1 VRDSIVQQAVA
12 QLAELGEGHSL
23 ANSLQPSSIGYSL
36 AYLKRSLSSNKP
48 FIFLDA
54 QNSSLP
60 RPTQKLTSDNLP
72 CRKYIL
78 PDFYDTMLEYLED
91 SATELCNNLLHTIQ
105 SKPKLS
111 LKADFPG
118 RAGVA

>member
-1 VRDSIVQQAVA
+1 
-12 QLAELGEGHSL
+12 
-23 ANSLQPSSIGYSL
+23 
-36 AYLKRSLSSNKP
+36 
-48 FIFLDA
+48 
-54 QNSSLP
+54 
-60 RPTQKLTSDNLP
+60 
-72 CRKYIL
+72 
-78 PDFYDTMLEYLED
+78 MLEYLED